1 MTEAGGKAF
10 RYRRIYTFELY
21 RHRDPGGVSGTGVV
35 AHGVVFLDGSVA
47 LRWLSET
54 PSTSTWDSIEHLM
67 AVHGHLGASEIRWLD
82 GDPWDDEDEDTAPIG
97 EGVLQQ

>member
-1 MTEAGGKAF
+1 M
-10 RYRRIYTFELY
+10 
-21 RHRDPGGVSGTGVV
+21 
-35 AHGVVFLDGSVA
+35 FLDGTVA

-97 EGVLQQ
+97 EGVLQR